1 MIDLNLCLELS
12 KLVPE
17 QSQAFLDRAKQNVEL
32 IENKFFD
39 DKLGLLREAIPVP
52 NPDDDPEDTFEG
64 RLVNPGHIMECLWFL
79 MTAAEQFGDQNLVQK
94 CAKFMLST
102 LDFGWDKL
110 YGGIFYFLDV
120 RGKPPQQLE
129 WDQKLWWVHLE
140 SIYAVLLAWKLTR
153 REEFAVW
160 YFKLHD
166 WIWNKFHDAANGEF
180 FGYLNRRGEVLLEL
194 KGGKWKGFFHVPR
207 QIMLCGQLFEEL
219 EKETPKNE

>member
-1 MIDLNLCLELS
+1 MIDLNTCLELA
-12 KLVPE
+12 LLLPE
-17 QSQAFLDRAKQNVEL
+17 QTEAFHARARRNMEL
-32 IENKFFD
+32 IEQQFFD
-39 DKLGLLREAIPVP
+39 DKLGLLREAIPIK
-52 NPDDDPEDTFEG
+52 NPDDDPEDSFEG
-64 RLVNPGHIMECLWFL
+64 RLVNPGHVMECLWFL
-79 MTAAEQFGDQNLVQK
+79 MTAADKFGNRILVEK

-102 LDFGWDKL
+102 LEFGWDTT

-153 REEFAVW
+153 QEAFAVW
-160 YFKLHD
+160 YHKLHD
-166 WIWNKFHDAANGEF
+166 WIWGKFHDPKHGEF

-207 QIMLCGQLFEEL
+207 QIMLCAQLL
-219 EKETPKNE
+219 EDLEREVNQTK